1 MEQGSPIGCAG
12 NARRVA
18 GEKIL
23 RTLKER
29 GMAEDDNLVDRMVLY
44 TGVTLA
50 VLGFAG
56 AGFAVVRA
64 LILRWLASV
73 GA

>member
-1 MEQGSPIGCAG
+1 M
-12 NARRVA
+12 
-18 GEKIL
+18 GEKVL
-23 RTLKER
+23 RTLKEH
-29 GMAEDDNLVDRMVLY
+29 GMAEGDNPVDRMVLY

>member
-1 MEQGSPIGCAG
+1 
-12 NARRVA
+12 
-18 GEKIL
+18 
-23 RTLKER
+23 
-29 GMAEDDNLVDRMVLY
+29 MAEGDNLVDRVVLY
-44 TGVTLA
+44 TGITLA

-56 AGFAVVRA
+56 AGFAAVRA

>member
-1 MEQGSPIGCAG
+1 M
-12 NARRVA
+12 
-18 GEKIL
+18 L
-23 RTLKER
+23 RTLKGP

-56 AGFAVVRA
+56 AGFAVIRA
-64 LILRWLASV
+64 LILRWIASV

>member
-1 MEQGSPIGCAG
+1 MGAK
-12 NARRVA
+12 V
-18 GEKIL
+18 L
-23 RTLKER
+23 RTLKEH
-29 GMAEDDNLVDRMVLY
+29 GMAEGDNLVDKMVLY

-64 LILRWLASV
+64 LILKWVADAGV
-73 GA
+73 